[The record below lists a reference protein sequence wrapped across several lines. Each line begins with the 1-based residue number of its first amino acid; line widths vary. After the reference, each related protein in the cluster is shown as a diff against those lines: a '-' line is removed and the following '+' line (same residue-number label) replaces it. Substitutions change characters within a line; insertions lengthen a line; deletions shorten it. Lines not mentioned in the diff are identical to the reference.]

1 MKTRE
6 VRVGYGNR
14 GDEWRGAVAERESQ
28 KNHRLTADDVQLFER
43 VADGMIK
50 HLEWAQVT
58 RNHDEQA
65 DYFQVRPVGAEDI
78 AFSVG
83 RCATGSYI
91 FLNHRTGD
99 VRFAGEFSALLEKVD
114 RLQQA

>member
-1 MKTRE
+1 MKTCD
-6 VRVGYGNR
+6 VRVGYGDR

-50 HLEWAQVT
+50 HSEWAQVT

-83 RCATGSYI
+83 R
-91 FLNHRTGD
+91 
-99 VRFAGEFSALLEKVD
+99 
-114 RLQQA
+114 